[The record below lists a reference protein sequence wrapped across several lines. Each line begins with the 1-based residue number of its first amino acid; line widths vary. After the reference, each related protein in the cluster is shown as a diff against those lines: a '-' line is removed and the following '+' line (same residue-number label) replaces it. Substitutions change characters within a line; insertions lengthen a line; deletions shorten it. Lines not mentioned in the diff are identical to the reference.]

1 MHPIFHSD
9 IAARIAQLYGDL
21 SPGYRLLADF
31 LLANPAQSAALSNV
45 ELAENAKVSPATAS
59 RFAKVLGYSGF
70 NEFRKAQV
78 EALST
83 GMSIGPAVKLDR
95 ERRSDATAGDL
106 MRAGLR
112 DDLTN
117 LTLTMESLSDEACEA
132 AVSAILGA
140 RRIFCYG
147 GGLSNVVMGLLTYGL
162 EPFCGGN
169 IHQIQA
175 SHGMSASLRKL
186 AYLDGQDLFIT
197 AAFPR
202 YSVETM
208 EITQIMRDQGV
219 QILAITDRPSS
230 PLASLAGLT
239 LYASSSRALLPN
251 SSAAAVAMIE
261 GLVMAVANR
270 RAGMPGIRLAEATR
284 YFPEIRKL
292 ARGED

>member
-1 MHPIFHSD
+1 MHPTFHSD
-9 IAARIAQLYGDL
+9 VASRIAQIYGDL
-21 SPGYRLLADF
+21 SPGYQQIADY
-31 LLANPAQSAALSNV
+31 LLANPAQAASQTNV
-45 ELAENAKVSPATAS
+45 ELAENSGVSPATAN

-70 NEFRKAQV
+70 QEFRKAQV
-78 EALST
+78 EALYS
-83 GMSIGPAVKLDR
+83 GMSLGPAVKLDR
-95 ERRSDATAGDL
+95 ERRKEASAGDL
-106 MRAGLR
+106 IREGLR
-112 DDLTN
+112 VDVDN
-117 LTLTMESLSDEACEA
+117 LTRTMESLSDEACEQ
-132 AVSAILGA
+132 AVTMILGA

-147 GGLSNVVMGLLTYGL
+147 GGLSNVLMGLLNYGL

-169 IHQIQA
+169 VHLIQA

-186 AYLDGQDLFIT
+186 AYLGAEDLFIT

-202 YSVETM
+202 YSVETL
-208 EITQIMRDQGV
+208 EICQIMHGQGV
-219 QILAITDRPSS
+219 KILAVTDRPSS
-230 PLASLAGLT
+230 PLASVADLT

-270 RAGMPGIRLAEATR
+270 RAEMPGMKLAEATR